1 MGKQS
6 KVVVVGGGIGG
17 LAAALA
23 LLKRGLDVEVYE
35 QSAMLKEVG
44 AGVQL
49 GSNGTRVLYALG
61 LEDALARVQV
71 APAAR
76 EIRHWRTGET
86 WNWFDLGPTSA
97 KRYGTPH
104 IMLHRGDLLSI
115 LADAV
120 QGLKPNAITL
130 GKKCVAVS
138 QTAEHAE
145 VRFADGHVA

>member
-1 MGKQS
+1 MPIRNAM
-6 KVVVVGGGIGG
+6 VAII

-23 LLKRGLDVEVYE
+23 LLRRGIDVDVYE
-35 QSAMLKEVG
+35 QSAVLKEVG

-61 LEDALARVQV
+61 LQDALVGVQV
-71 APAAR
+71 IPSAR

-86 WNWFDLGPTSA
+86 WNWFDLGASSA

-115 LADAV
+115 LAEAV
-120 QGLKPNAITL
+120 QRLKPNA
-130 GKKCVAVS
+130 VS
-138 QTAEHAE
+138 LAENVLRLA
-145 VRFADGHVA
+145 RRLRMQR